1 MIISIQLK
9 LNQKKKW
16 KVAFVKTP
24 VWKNIKT
31 YAQEKIIKWSKNLND
46 IDIKVSFVDLPK
58 EFDNAHKVHQTIYTK
73 ALSYYFKDE
82 YNHKFNQVS
91 GIMKLMIEQ
100 GNKINLNLYK
110 DCINKQ
116 NELSL
121 ILENF
126 LSNYDVVISPS
137 TAGEAPLINEVEKQ
151 DPCLIWTLCRVPS
164 VHIPLFK
171 GPNNLPFG
179 LQCITR
185 RYNDYLLF
193 IFLNFLRE
201 KRKIKDC
208 EIVNV

>member
-1 MIISIQLK
+1 M
-9 LNQKKKW
+9 
-16 KVAFVKTP
+16 
-24 VWKNIKT
+24 
-31 YAQEKIIKWSKNLND
+31 
-46 IDIKVSFVDLPK
+46 
-58 EFDNAHKVHQTIYTK
+58 
-73 ALSYYFKDE
+73 
-82 YNHKFNQVS
+82 
-91 GIMKLMIEQ
+91 
-100 GNKINLNLYK
+100 
-110 DCINKQ
+110 
-116 NELSL
+116 SL